1 MVYKPT
7 VTYNWGPIRRRQHD
21 FGADDWYP
29 GGPHLRLA
37 QGDVGVFVKENHLH
51 IDDTKSLSDFG

>member
-1 MVYKPT
+1 MVYKPM
-7 VTYNWGPIRRRQHD
+7 VTYNWGAPSRRRQHD

-37 QGDVGVFVKENHLH
+37 QGRCWHF
-51 IDDTKSLSDFG
+51 LSKKIISILMTLSH